1 MSKRET
7 LLKAL
12 DTSKTFIWQK
22 LLNWSAA
29 GIVRTDPITNEEAD
43 FLEHQH
49 QVEPIQEPLEPIY
62 ITLQSKEGL
71 YLHSHL
77 GVLISNRPDMERAST
92 LYNSLIERGLT
103 RHEFYEVGAILKQ
116 FGY

>member
-1 MSKRET
+1 M
-7 LLKAL
+7 
-12 DTSKTFIWQK
+12 
-22 LLNWSAA
+22 
-29 GIVRTDPITNEEAD
+29 RTDPITNEEAD

-49 QVEPIQEPLEPIY
+49 QIESEETSEPIY

-71 YLHSHL
+71 SLHSHL

-92 LYNSLIERGLT
+92 LYNALVERGLT